1 MIVAMSSSVTR
12 VVDPLDLQDAS
23 RERLL
28 AEIGL
33 LQHRYSLTD
42 PGRLESRI
50 RELEAQLGSSENLR
64 VAEHDAQVAEHAEH
78 NIRFSKHDAQVA
90 ELQNEIDDL
99 KMSLLH
105 ARDYARGCA
114 AELGEAR
121 TFTEHD
127 AQVAKHDAQVTE
139 LKNEIDD
146 LKMRLLHVRD
156 YARGCAAELG
166 EARTFFEIHIAD
178 ADRKIRQARK
188 KNQQIYAT
196 RTWKMGRLVMLPIR
210 IVRRIIKVG

>member
-1 MIVAMSSSVTR
+1 MSSSVTR
-12 VVDPLDLQDAS
+12 VVDPLDLHDAS

-42 PGRLESRI
+42 PGRLEARV
-50 RELEAQLGSSENLR
+50 RELEAQLESAEDLR
-64 VAEHDAQVAEHAEH
+64 VAQHDAQVAQL
-78 NIRFSKHDAQVA
+78 KK
-90 ELQNEIDDL
+90 ELDDL

-105 ARDYARGCA
+105 
-114 AELGEAR
+114 
-121 TFTEHD
+121 T
-127 AQVAKHDAQVTE
+127 
-139 LKNEIDD
+139 
-146 LKMRLLHVRD
+146 RD

-178 ADRKIRQARK
+178 ADRKVRQARK
-188 KNQQIYAT
+188 KNQEIYAT

>member
-50 RELEAQLGSSENLR
+50 RELESQLESQLESAEDLR
-64 VAEHDAQVAEHAEH
+64 VVQ
-78 NIRFSKHDAQVA
+78 
-90 ELQNEIDDL
+90 
-99 KMSLLH
+99 
-105 ARDYARGCA
+105 
-114 AELGEAR
+114 
-121 TFTEHD
+121 HD
-127 AQVAKHDAQVTE
+127 AQVAKHDAQVAKDDAQVAKHDAQVIQLKKELDE
-139 LKNEIDD
+139 LK
-146 LKMRLLHVRD
+146 MSLLHTRD

-178 ADRKIRQARK
+178 ADRKVRQARR

>member
-1 MIVAMSSSVTR
+1 MIVSMSSSVTR

-50 RELEAQLGSSENLR
+50 RELESQLESQLESAEHLR
-64 VAEHDAQVAEHAEH
+64 VAQ
-78 NIRFSKHDAQVA
+78 
-90 ELQNEIDDL
+90 
-99 KMSLLH
+99 
-105 ARDYARGCA
+105 
-114 AELGEAR
+114 
-121 TFTEHD
+121 HD
-127 AQVAKHDAQVTE
+127 AQVAKHDAQVTQNDTQVTE
-139 LKNEIDD
+139 LQNEIDE
-146 LKMRLLHVRD
+146 LKMSLLHVRD

-178 ADRKIRQARK
+178 ADRKVRQARK
-188 KNQQIYAT
+188 KNQDIYAT

-210 IVRRIIKVG
+210 IVRRIVKVS

>member
-1 MIVAMSSSVTR
+1 MIVAMSSSIAR
-12 VVDPLDLQDAS
+12 VVDPLDLHDAS

-50 RELEAQLGSSENLR
+50 RELESQLESSKNL
-64 VAEHDAQVAEHAEH
+64 QVAEH
-78 NIRFSKHDAQVA
+78 NAQVA
-90 ELQNEIDDL
+90 
-99 KMSLLH
+99 K
-105 ARDYARGCA
+105 
-114 AELGEAR
+114 
-121 TFTEHD
+121 HD
-127 AQVAKHDAQVTE
+127 AQVAKHDAQVIQLKKELDE
-139 LKNEIDD
+139 LK
-146 LKMRLLHVRD
+146 MSLLHTRD

-178 ADRKIRQARK
+178 ADRKVRQARR

>member
-1 MIVAMSSSVTR
+1 MSSSVTR
-12 VVDPLDLQDAS
+12 VVDPLDLHDAS

-42 PGRLESRI
+42 PGRLEARI
-50 RELEAQLGSSENLR
+50 RELESQLESSENLQ
-64 VAEHDAQVAEHAEH
+64 VAQHDAQVAQL
-78 NIRFSKHDAQVA
+78 KK
-90 ELQNEIDDL
+90 ELDDL

-105 ARDYARGCA
+105 
-114 AELGEAR
+114 
-121 TFTEHD
+121 T
-127 AQVAKHDAQVTE
+127 
-139 LKNEIDD
+139 
-146 LKMRLLHVRD
+146 RD

-178 ADRKIRQARK
+178 ADRKVRQARK
-188 KNQQIYAT
+188 KNQEIYAT

>member
-12 VVDPLDLQDAS
+12 VVDPLDLHDAS

-42 PGRLESRI
+42 PGRLEARI
-50 RELEAQLGSSENLR
+50 RELEAQLESAEDLR
-64 VAEHDAQVAEHAEH
+64 VAQHDAQVAQL
-78 NIRFSKHDAQVA
+78 KK
-90 ELQNEIDDL
+90 ELDDL

-105 ARDYARGCA
+105 
-114 AELGEAR
+114 
-121 TFTEHD
+121 T
-127 AQVAKHDAQVTE
+127 
-139 LKNEIDD
+139 
-146 LKMRLLHVRD
+146 RD

-188 KNQQIYAT
+188 KNQEIYAT

>member
-1 MIVAMSSSVTR
+1 MSSSVTR

-64 VAEHDAQVAEHAEH
+64 VAEHDAQVT
-78 NIRFSKHDAQVA
+78 RYDAQVTQNDTQVA
-90 ELQNEIDDL
+90 ELQNEIDNL
-99 KMSLLH
+99 KMS
-105 ARDYARGCA
+105 
-114 AELGEAR
+114 
-121 TFTEHD
+121 
-127 AQVAKHDAQVTE
+127 
-139 LKNEIDD
+139 
-146 LKMRLLHVRD
+146 LLHVRD

-166 EARTFFEIHIAD
+166 EARTFFETHIAD
-178 ADRKIRQARK
+178 ADRKVRLARK

>member
-1 MIVAMSSSVTR
+1 MSSSVTR

-64 VAEHDAQVAEHAEH
+64 VAEHDAQETEHAAQV
-78 NIRFSKHDAQVA
+78 IRYDAQVT
-90 ELQNEIDDL
+90 ELQNEIDEL
-99 KMSLLH
+99 KMS
-105 ARDYARGCA
+105 
-114 AELGEAR
+114 
-121 TFTEHD
+121 
-127 AQVAKHDAQVTE
+127 
-139 LKNEIDD
+139 
-146 LKMRLLHVRD
+146 LLHVRD

-178 ADRKIRQARK
+178 ADRKVRQARR

>member
-1 MIVAMSSSVTR
+1 MIVSMSSSVTR

-42 PGRLESRI
+42 PGRLETRI
-50 RELEAQLGSSENLR
+50 RELEAQLESQLESAEDLR
-64 VAEHDAQVAEHAEH
+64 VAEHDAQVA
-78 NIRFSKHDAQVA
+78 KDDAQVA
-90 ELQNEIDDL
+90 
-99 KMSLLH
+99 K
-105 ARDYARGCA
+105 
-114 AELGEAR
+114 
-121 TFTEHD
+121 HD
-127 AQVAKHDAQVTE
+127 AQVAKHDAQVIQLKKELDE
-139 LKNEIDD
+139 LK
-146 LKMRLLHVRD
+146 MSLLHTRD

-178 ADRKIRQARK
+178 ADRKVRQARK
-188 KNQQIYAT
+188 KNRDIYAT
-196 RTWKMGRLVMLPIR
+196 RTWKIGRLVMLPIR